1 MKRTLL
7 LALWALL
14 AACTQ
19 NTGSVSANLI
29 GTHDLLFVDQIGDS
43 NAVAKLEADADG
55 NTTVVG
61 LPGRFLFLTSADTN
75 ELRVLELFRPNFT
88 TRDFMRGPNPLETLS
103 IPVLDRPTLL
113 ATDEGRNSLGQRVS
127 SQTIYAARPGGAE
140 VSIVSLKAR
149 RQLGGRP
156 VPAPGPVLA
165 IGASM
170 TVTNDTLPAATTL
183 YVATWDGAVSSVFTA
198 SVSTDPAIV
207 DAQVREGTLDF
218 TRLTSLDGVPLS
230 AMYVVSPLSTRTLD
244 GAAFCATEPCLALA
258 SRLGKAGGGEEW
270 LLEPSTGRSVKLAF
284 PAGVRKFAAGASTR
298 RLYALLDE
306 SKCGGPQCGGVVAVD
321 LLAATSSGG
330 FPESKNV
337 VGSPFGPLR
346 VTEGLITGL
355 AIAQGGVVRQ
365 IAEVSDGGSTG
376 LISSFQRYDELGAF
390 TSSDGLV
397 TWFSGA
403 AGSLIDYDGRR
414 STITAAAL
422 RTPGVLDDGGIT
434 FAQADGGIA
443 GSFFAASVSAP
454 TVVEET
460 WRRATVTT
468 PIEPIVQ
475 WGVEVSDG
483 YFTSQDI
490 SVINRGLLPG
500 LVNVSAAASTRL
512 PTSGLE
518 VRAQLDDVVIFQK
531 LNADSAFV
539 ECGRAAVVSIGSG
552 TIDVDAVPPACAD
565 ATSFSVRAAGT
576 KPLVVVAATQGY
588 LGRTAPGE
596 QFTYNQ
602 PYVLIPADVIAD
614 RTSLTIT
621 VPTNPFPLEGAYISF
636 TLSSFITP
644 LRVQIDT
651 SSGNVSRCASV
662 LPSQVVFGNLVMLQ
676 APTSANGQTDVLFP
690 WTTFA
695 VVPSGNAVAEF
706 LHTGLQA
713 GGLPLTSGQG
723 VACHR

>member
-1 MKRTLL
+1 MKRISL
-7 LALWALL
+7 LALWGLL

-29 GTHDLLFVDQIGDS
+29 GTHDLVFIDQPGES
-43 NAVAKLEADADG
+43 NAVAKLEVDG
-55 NTTVVG
+55 NGNTAVVG
-61 LPGRFLFLTSADTN
+61 LPGRYLFLTSADTN

-127 SQTIYAARPGGAE
+127 SQTIYAARPGGSE

-170 TVTNDTLPAATTL
+170 TVTNDTLPASTAL
-183 YVATWDGAVSSVFTA
+183 YVATWDGSTSSVFTA
-198 SVSTDPAIV
+198 TVSTDPATV

-218 TRLTSLDGVPLS
+218 TRLTSLDGVPLA

-244 GAAFCATEPCLALA
+244 GAAFCATESCLALA
-258 SRLGKAGGGEEW
+258 SRLGSAGGGDAW
-270 LLEPSTGRSVKLAF
+270 LLEPSTGRSVKLGF
-284 PAGVRKFAAGASTR
+284 PAAVRKFAAGAATR

-321 LLAATSSGG
+321 LLTATSNGG
-330 FPESKNV
+330 FPGSRNV

-355 AIAQGGVVRQ
+355 AIAQGGVVHQ
-365 IAEVSDGGSTG
+365 FAETSDGGATG
-376 LISSFQRYDELGAF
+376 LIDVFQRYDELGAF
-390 TSSDGLV
+390 SSSDGLI

-414 STITAAAL
+414 STITAASL

-443 GSFFAASVSAP
+443 GTFFAASVSAP
-454 TVVEET
+454 SVLSET
-460 WRRATVTT
+460 WRRAAVTT
-468 PIEPIVQ
+468 PIEPIVE

-490 SVINRGLLPG
+490 SVINRGLIPG
-500 LVNVSAAASTRL
+500 LVNVTAPAGTRL
-512 PTSGLE
+512 TTSGFE
-518 VRAQLDDVVIFQK
+518 ARAQLGDVVIFQK
-531 LNADSAFV
+531 LNDASAFV
-539 ECGRAAVVSIGSG
+539 ECGRAAVVSIGTG
-552 TIDVDAVPPACAD
+552 TMDVDAVPPQCGD
-565 ATSFSVRAAGT
+565 ASSFSVRAAGT

-614 RTSLTIT
+614 RTSLAIA
-621 VPTNPFPLEGAYISF
+621 VPSNPFLLEGAYITF
-636 TLSSFITP
+636 TLSSFMTP

-662 LPSQVVFGNLVMLQ
+662 LPSQVVFGNLVMLE
-676 APTSANGQTDVLFP
+676 APTSANGQTDVRFR
-690 WTTFA
+690 WTTFS

-706 LHTGLQA
+706 LHAGLRA
-713 GGLPLTSGQG
+713 GGLPLTSADG